1 MYREICDFAKLVKT
15 LSLVSVQIICVCAG
29 AVLGILLPQKGK
41 KPAAVLFALGAA
53 AATVIPAFDFINNR
67 D

>member
-1 MYREICDFAKLVKT
+1 MYREICDFAKLLKT

-41 KPAAVLFALGAA
+41 KLAAVLLAFIAA
-53 AATVIPAFDFINNR
+53 AATVVPAFDFVNNR

>member
-1 MYREICDFAKLVKT
+1 MYREICDFGRLVKT

-41 KPAAVLFALGAA
+41 KVVAVLLALTAA
-53 AATVIPAFDFINNR
+53 AAAVVPAFDFVNNR
-67 D
+67 E

>member
-1 MYREICDFAKLVKT
+1 MNREICDFGRLVKT

-41 KPAAVLFALGAA
+41 KAAAVLLALTAA
-53 AATVIPAFDFINNR
+53 AAAVIPAFDFANNR